1 MKTVLL
7 SSSVILGLVL
17 VLLVGCTSFITVE
30 PGMTADPE
38 ARIALVEGD
47 KVKGIWQ
54 GKDLQVEY
62 AVDTS
67 PEHLSFSGRLLFGRA
82 LLNSFPIVD
91 HFTLRLN
98 ILDSDGRVI
107 TSSDITPLYSF
118 RNTVDESKTLA
129 ARVIRPAGATAIAFN
144 YFGVF
149 LGQVNEEAGGDSW
162 EIFQFPFQR
171 SAEK

>member
-17 VLLVGCTSFITVE
+17 VLLVGCTSFIKVE

-62 AVDTS
+62 VVGLT
-67 PEHLSFSGRLLFGRA
+67 PEHVTLSGRLLFGRA
-82 LLNSFPIVD
+82 LLNSFPIIGQ
-91 HFTLRLN
+91 FALRMN
-98 ILDSDGRVI
+98 ILDGDGRVI

-118 RNTVDESKTLA
+118 RNTVDESSTLA
-129 ARVIRPAGATAIAFN
+129 ARVPRPDGAAAIAFN

-149 LGQVNEEAGGDSW
+149 FGQVNDEAGGDSW
-162 EIFQFPFQR
+162 EIFQFPF
-171 SAEK
+171 E